1 MRKAMNIVVG
11 AAALALAAAAH
22 AKDPTWTQDIKPLVD
37 AKCGAC
43 HGASAPTY
51 WEWRKLP
58 KEEQAKVGPKMDTYG
73 DFMNYVVW
81 PATGAQQRRLDAG
94 KPGGKPGNMYQY
106 LGADEAERA
115 KNLKLVKDWL
125 GAWNANRWEARGD
138 TPGVSKEQLGA
149 IKAPY

>member
-1 MRKAMNIVVG
+1 MNIVVG
-11 AAALALAAAAH
+11 TAALALAAAAH

>member
-1 MRKAMNIVVG
+1 MKTTLIATALLAFAATAG
-11 AAALALAAAAH
+11 AEEL
-22 AKDPTWTQDIKPLVD
+22 TWTKDIKPIID

-94 KPGGKPGNMYQY
+94 KPGGKPGNMYAY
-106 LGADEAERA
+106 LGADDAERA
-115 KNLKLVKDWL
+115 KNLKTLKAWL
-125 GAWNANRWEARGD
+125 GSWNTNRWEKRGD
-138 TPGVSKEQLGA
+138 TPAITKQQLDS
-149 IKAPY
+149 IKAKY